1 MPLPHNITS
10 HGGTQGT
17 SRWTGPAASDG
28 TLYYINRTWDG
39 RFRAALVIAHNP
51 LPPYFYATTLE
62 SISCKLDAI

>member
-10 HGGTQGT
+10 HGSTQGT

-28 TLYYINRTWDG
+28 TLYYINREWDG

-51 LPPYFYATTLE
+51 LPPYFYADSLE
-62 SISCKLDAI
+62 EVSRKLDAI